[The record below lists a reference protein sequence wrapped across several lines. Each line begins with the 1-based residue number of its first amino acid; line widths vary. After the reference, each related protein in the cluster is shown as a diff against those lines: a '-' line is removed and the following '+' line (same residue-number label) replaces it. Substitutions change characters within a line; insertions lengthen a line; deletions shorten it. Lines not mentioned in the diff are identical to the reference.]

1 MVVCAPC
8 PLFGR
13 NLYTRSQKTV
23 STTSVT
29 NVRIRMI
36 KSTTLLR
43 NGMYSYTITL
53 ILFPKT
59 EMISESMIASRNSTV
74 YTVARIL
81 R

>member
-1 MVVCAPC
+1 
-8 PLFGR
+8 
-13 NLYTRSQKTV
+13 
-23 STTSVT
+23 
-29 NVRIRMI
+29 MI